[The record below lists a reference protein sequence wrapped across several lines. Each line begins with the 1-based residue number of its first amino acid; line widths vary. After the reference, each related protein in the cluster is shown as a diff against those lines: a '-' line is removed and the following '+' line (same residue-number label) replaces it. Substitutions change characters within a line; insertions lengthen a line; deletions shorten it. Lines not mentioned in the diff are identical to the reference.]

1 MPLQRR
7 APRGPAQPVSVK
19 KDVPMNVTSRLR
31 GRRALAATAAAALAA
46 TMLGGV
52 MTSPALA
59 HDGVD
64 HGAEPALD
72 WSNYEKITLTKDT
85 GEPIDMAVL
94 PDRRVL
100 TTARNG
106 DVRLVDP
113 DTGVTKVINTLS
125 VYNNSED
132 GLQTVTI
139 DPDFETNKWVY
150 LYYAPRTMTAPYPTT
165 TPTGSAPNTLPAGA
179 DASYW
184 DQWKGYN
191 QLSRFKWDDATDKLD
206 LATEQVIIKVEQQR
220 GQCCHV
226 AGDVDFD
233 ADGNLYLS
241 TGDNTPAS
249 APGANGFAPNNNAP
263 GFNPGFD
270 SRRGAGNTNDLRGK
284 ILRIKVGADG
294 SYTVPAGNLFAPG
307 TAKTRPEIFAMG
319 LRNPFRI
326 DVDPATNSVSWGD
339 YGPDAGAADPQRG
352 PMGYVEWQSTAIN
365 KPINGGWP
373 YCHGPNANYNEW
385 NFATATPGPWF
396 DCNAGAQNNSTWNT
410 GLAQV
415 PPATAP
421 QLYYGDNNTHQP
433 WPELTDFGP
442 AGGQGPMGGPVYH
455 FDATNPSTTKF
466 PAYWDS
472 KAFFAE
478 FSQDYLA
485 VFDVQWPDGPVDHIT
500 HFLPNSAL
508 ETNGQP
514 ITDSPIDIE
523 FGPDGS
529 LYVLDYGD
537 GFFRANPDA
546 GLYRVDYSPGNKAPQ
561 AKISATPISSSSAP
575 LTVNFNASGS
585 VDPEGGALTYEWDF
599 DGDGT
604 FDATGVTASYTYTVL
619 GKYTARLRVT
629 DPEGRIGLTSTS
641 ISVGNIAPTVT
652 IATPPNGAFFDWGQA
667 VPFNVTTTD
676 PEDGTATVCSRVTW
690 TFGLGHDAH
699 AHPLSQGTGCQF
711 AIPTPADATQHG
723 ETENIFG
730 VVVITYTDNGANGL
744 PGATTTEQLI
754 LNPKKQEAEWADAT
768 QGVEITNDDAASG
781 LRKVT
786 SFDAGDWLAW
796 DPTNLVGITGVT
808 ARATGTGTLS
818 LRWDSPTAA
827 PFGTIAVNGSGWTD
841 AAATLSSKPTGTGR
855 LYVTSTG
862 GVVLDS
868 LTFTGNGVAD
878 VTPPTVTATLNPATP
893 NGANGWYTSNVTV
906 TITATDNGTVASR
919 QRSTDGG
926 VTWVNANNALTVST
940 EGITTVLY
948 RATDNGGNVSQVGSV
963 TIKLDKTA
971 PTVTV
976 AGAAEGASVGNS
988 GDITWTATD
997 ATSGI
1002 DTVTATVDGVAV
1014 AGDKPLALWRLSLGS
1029 HTLVV
1034 TATDKAGLVTATT
1047 RTFTTTTSI
1056 LTLTALTERLAREGL
1071 VTPAGERELEK
1082 RLQQAE
1088 KHIAAGRTSAAI
1100 SQLEGFIAATK
1111 STSNVR
1117 DAAAAAAL
1125 ARDANAVIAS
1135 LR

>member
-1 MPLQRR
+1 MATL
-7 APRGPAQPVSVK
+7 PAQ
-19 KDVPMNVTSRLR
+19 
-31 GRRALAATAAAALAA
+31 
-46 TMLGGV
+46 
-52 MTSPALA
+52 A

-64 HGAEPALD
+64 HGSEPALD

-113 DTGVTKVINTLS
+113 DSGVTKVINTLP

-132 GLQTVTI
+132 GLQTVTL
-139 DPDFETNKWVY
+139 DPDFQTNQWVY
-150 LYYAPRTMTAPYPTT
+150 LYYAPRTMTAPYVTT
-165 TPTGSAPNTLPAGA
+165 TPTGSAPNSLPAGA

-191 QLSRFKWDDATDKLD
+191 QLSRFRWDDAADKLD
-206 LATEQVIIKVEQQR
+206 LASEQVILKVETQR

-284 ILRIKVGADG
+284 ILRVHPEADG
-294 SYTVPAGNLFAPG
+294 SYTIPAGNLFAPG
-307 TAKTRPEIFAMG
+307 TAKTRPEIFVMG
-319 LRNPFRI
+319 VRNPFRM
-326 DVDPATNSVSWGD
+326 DVDPITNSVSWGD
-339 YGPDAGAADPQRG
+339 YGPDAGAPDAQRG
-352 PMGYVEWQSTAIN
+352 PMGYVEWQTTAIT

-396 DCNAGAQNNSTWNT
+396 DCNAGATNNSTWNT

-421 QLYYGDNNTHQP
+421 TLYYGDNNTHQP
-433 WPELTDFGP
+433 WPELTDFDP
-442 AGGQGPMGGPVYH
+442 QGGQGPMGGPVYH
-455 FDATNPSTTKF
+455 YDATNASTTKF
-466 PAYWDS
+466 PAYWDK

-485 VFDVQWPDGPVDHIT
+485 VFDVQWPNGPVNHIQ
-500 HFLPNSAL
+500 HFLPNRDL

-546 GLYRVDYSPGNKAPQ
+546 GLYRIDYAPGNKAPQ
-561 AKISATPISSSSAP
+561 AKIAANPISSSSAP
-575 LTVNFNASGS
+575 LTVQFDASGS

-599 DGDGT
+599 DGNGT
-604 FDATGVTASYTYTVL
+604 FDATGATASFTYTEL

-629 DPEGRIGLTSTS
+629 DPEGRRGLTSTS
-641 ISVGNIAPTVT
+641 ISVGNVAPTVT
-652 IATPPNGAFFDWGQA
+652 VATPPNGGFFDWGQA
-667 VPFNVTTTD
+667 VPFNVTTSD
-676 PEDGTATVCSRVTW
+676 AEDGTATVCSRVTW

-796 DPTNLVGITGVT
+796 DPANLVGVTGVT
-808 ARATGTGTLS
+808 ARASGSGTLS
-818 LRWDSPTAA
+818 LRWNSPTAA
-827 PFGTIAVNGSGWTD
+827 PFGTVAVSGSGWTD
-841 AAATLSSKPTGTGR
+841 AAASLSSKPTGTGR
-855 LYVTSTG
+855 LYVTSSG

-868 LTFTGNGVAD
+868 LTFVGNGVAD
-878 VTPPTVTATLNPATP
+878 VTPPVVSATLNPATP
-893 NGANGWYTSNVTV
+893 NGAIGWYTSNVTV
-906 TITATDNGTVASR
+906 TVNATDNGTVASR

-926 VTWVNANNALTVST
+926 TTWVNANTALTIST
-940 EGITTVLY
+940 EGTTTVLY

-963 TIKLDKTA
+963 TVKLDKTQPA
-971 PTVTV
+971 VAVSGVTD
-976 AGAAEGASVGNS
+976 GATVGNS
-988 GDITWTATD
+988 GDVTWTATD

-1002 DTVTATVDGVAV
+1002 DTVTATVDGTAV
-1014 AGDKPLALWRLSLGS
+1014 AAATPLALWKLSLGS

-1034 TATDKAGLVTATT
+1034 TAVDKAGLVRTTTVTFTT
-1047 RTFTTTTSI
+1047 RTSL

-1071 VTPAGERELEK
+1071 VTPAGEKELEK

-1088 KHIAAGRTSAAI
+1088 RHVAAGRTAAAI
-1100 SQLEGFIAATK
+1100 SQLQGFVDAATS
-1111 STSNVR
+1111 STNVR
-1117 DAAAAAAL
+1117 DAAASAAL
-1125 ARDANAVIAS
+1125 QRDANAVIAS

>member
-1 MPLQRR
+1 
-7 APRGPAQPVSVK
+7 
-19 KDVPMNVTSRLR
+19 MNATSRSTA
-31 GRRALAATAAAALAA
+31 RRLVATTAAAVLACTALGAVA
-46 TMLGGV
+46 TL
-52 MTSPALA
+52 PAQA

-64 HGAEPALD
+64 HGSEPALD

-113 DTGVTKVINTLS
+113 VSGVTKVVNTLP

-132 GLQTVTI
+132 GLQTVTL

-150 LYYAPRTMTAPYPTT
+150 LYYAPKTMTAPYVTT
-165 TPTGSAPNTLPAGA
+165 TPTGSAPNSLPAGA

-191 QLSRFKWDDATDKLD
+191 QLSRFRWDDANNKLD
-206 LATEQVIIKVEQQR
+206 LASEQAIIKVETQR

-284 ILRIKVGADG
+284 ILRIHPEADG
-294 SYTVPAGNLFAPG
+294 SYTIPAGNLFAPG
-307 TAKTRPEIFAMG
+307 TPKTRPEIFVMG
-319 LRNPFRI
+319 VRNPFRI
-326 DVDPATNSVSWGD
+326 DVDSATNSVSWGD
-339 YGPDAGAADPQRG
+339 YGPDAGAPDPQRG
-352 PMGYVEWQSTAIN
+352 PMGYVEWQTTAID

-396 DCNAGAQNNSTWNT
+396 DCDAGAKNTSTWNT

-421 QLYYGDNNTHQP
+421 TLYYGDNNTHQP
-433 WPELTDFGP
+433 WPELTDFDP
-442 AGGQGPMGGPVYH
+442 QGGQGPMGGPVYH
-455 FDATNPSTTKF
+455 FDATNTSTTKF
-466 PAYWDS
+466 PAYWDK

-485 VFDVQWPDGPVDHIT
+485 VFDVKWPNGPVNHIQ
-500 HFLPNSAL
+500 HFLPNRDL

-537 GFFRANPDA
+537 GFFRQNPDA
-546 GLYRVDYSPGNKAPQ
+546 GLYRIDYAPGNKAPQ
-561 AKISATPISSSSAP
+561 ARIKATPVSSSSAP
-575 LTVNFNASGS
+575 LTVTFDGSAS

-604 FDATGVTASYTYTVL
+604 FDATGASAQYTYTTL
-619 GKYTARLRVT
+619 GRYSARLRVT
-629 DPEGRIGLTSTS
+629 DPEGKHGLTSTV
-641 ISVGNIAPTVT
+641 ISVGNVAPTVNVT
-652 IATPPNGAFFDWGQA
+652 TPPNGAFFDWGQA
-667 VPFNVTTTD
+667 VPFNVTTAD
-676 PEDGTATVCSRVTW
+676 PEDGTATVCSRVSW

-754 LNPKKQEAEWADAT
+754 LNPKKQEAEWADAS
-768 QGVEITNDDAASG
+768 QGVEITADDTASG

-796 DPTNLVGITGVT
+796 DPANLVGITGVK

-841 AAATLSSKPTGTGR
+841 AAATLSSKPSGTGR

-868 LTFTGNGVAD
+868 LTFTGDGVAD
-878 VTPPTVTATLNPATP
+878 VTPPTVSVTLSPATP

-906 TITATDNGTVASR
+906 TVNASDNGTVASR

-926 VTWVNANNALTVST
+926 ATWVNANTALTIST
-940 EGITTVLY
+940 EGTTTVLY

-963 TIKLDKTA
+963 TVKLDKTQPA
-971 PTVTV
+971 VAVSGVTG
-976 AGAAEGASVGNS
+976 GATVGNS
-988 GDITWTATD
+988 GDVTWTATD

-1002 DTVTATVDGVAV
+1002 DTVTATVDGTPVA
-1014 AGDKPLALWRLSLGS
+1014 ADKPLALWTLSLGN

-1034 TATDKAGLVTATT
+1034 TAKDKAGLERSTTVTFTT
-1047 RTFTTTTSI
+1047 RTS
-1056 LTLTALTERLAREGL
+1056 LMTLTALTERLSREGL
-1071 VTPAGERELEK
+1071 VTPSGEKELEK

-1088 KHIAAGRTSAAI
+1088 KHVAGGRTAAAI
-1100 SQLEGFIAATK
+1100 SQLEGFVAAAK
-1111 STSNVR
+1111 SSSNVR
-1117 DAAAAAAL
+1117 DAAASAAL
-1125 ARDANAVIAS
+1125 QRDANAVIAS